1 MNESVNKNSPSF
13 RLCSLT
19 LWKHPVLGDLHLD
32 FCHDYTDP
40 LKVYSTII
48 IGINGIGKSYLLR
61 TVADIFRCLEQLH
74 EGNKAIDLDY
84 YFDVKYNL
92 QGRLME
98 FANFIDFKS
107 KDGRGGYY
115 STYAF
120 VNNGQTV
127 TAKEMILPNRVLA
140 CSTTINDKF
149 LARSTVMYR
158 YKGVRSEGG
167 SNMGGTG
174 VMVRTAIEGLLN
186 SFDSKAGFHQELRDL
201 LCHLNL
207 QPRIELSFS
216 RFRIPISKFARE
228 DMTDDLLF
236 SLAKSEEERL
246 GSYNF
251 NSRLYR
257 KITQSDREDLTI
269 VADFFKRLT
278 GRGFDNRKQVLQYRI
293 LEDDYSFVEDRKALI
308 LLLSWG
314 FFIAPSLK
322 VFKNAN
328 AYEFEKSSSG
338 ESNLLYQMINIM
350 SDIQS
355 DSLILIDEPENS
367 SHPNWQI
374 NYMSWLK
381 TIFERYFSCH
391 FVISTHS
398 HFMLTDLE
406 PETSS
411 IIVLKKKDGA
421 IKDVSDGVN
430 TFSWS
435 VDDILYRVFGV
446 RNTRNRAFEDEIMEL
461 YQMMSEGSKDIAR
474 IKRMIEKLS
483 SVVLPGNDPLL
494 VILDQAR
501 KYVENR

>member
-1 MNESVNKNSPSF
+1 MNKNSLPF
-13 RLCSLT
+13 RLYSLK
-19 LWKHPVLGDLHLD
+19 LWRHPVLGDLHLD

-48 IGINGIGKSYLLR
+48 IGVNGIGKSYLLR
-61 TVADIFRCLEQLH
+61 SVADIFRCLEQLH
-74 EGNKAIDLDY
+74 EGNKSIDLDY
-84 YFDVKYNL
+84 YFEVKYYL

-98 FANFIDFKS
+98 FANFIDYQS
-107 KDGRGGYY
+107 KDGRGGNY

-120 VNNGQTV
+120 INNGQTV
-127 TAKEMILPNRVLA
+127 SAKEMILPNRVLA

-149 LARSTVMYR
+149 LARSTVLYR

-186 SFDSKAGFHQELRDL
+186 SFDSKTGFLRELRDL
-201 LCHLNL
+201 LYHLDL

-216 RFRIPISKFARE
+216 RFRIPIYKYTSE
-228 DMTDDLLF
+228 DMTDESLF
-236 SLAKSEEERL
+236 NIVKSEEERI
-246 GSYNF
+246 GPYSF
-251 NSRLYR
+251 TSRIYR
-257 KITQSDREDLTI
+257 KITQSDREDLI
-269 VADFFKRLT
+269 IAADFFRRLAS
-278 GRGFDNRKQVLQYRI
+278 RGFDKRNQILEYRI
-293 LEDDYSFVEDRKALI
+293 LENDNTFVEDRKALQ

-314 FFIAPSLK
+314 VFIAPSLK
-322 VFKNAN
+322 MFKNASG
-328 AYEFEKSSSG
+328 YEFEKSSSG
-338 ESNLLYQMINIM
+338 ESNLLYQMISIM
-350 SDIQS
+350 SDIQPN
-355 DSLILIDEPENS
+355 SLIMIDEPENS

-374 NYMSWLK
+374 NYMFWLK

-398 HFMLTDLE
+398 HFLLTDLE

-411 IIVLKKKDGA
+411 IVALEKKDGV

-461 YQMMSEGSKDIAR
+461 YQLMSEGSEDIVR
-474 IKRMIEKLS
+474 IKQMIKNLS
-483 SVVLPGNDPLL
+483 SVVLPGADPLL
-494 VILDQAR
+494 VIIDQAR